1 MTPTDLQILANYAAA
16 AAEAMAFTLMRTAH
30 STFVKETEDFSCGL
44 LTPDGITFASPKG
57 LGATWYVGL
66 DYGSAIRSIPDYKDG
81 DICITNDPYSGYV
94 ATHTPDLHIWK
105 PVFHDGEIVCFVAGH
120 VHNTDMGGAV
130 PASLSRTL
138 SEVHQEGI
146 RVPPVK
152 LYEDGVLNR
161 QIVDVLQLNVRA
173 PDQNWGDLNAQVAS
187 VNTGERK
194 VREMIERF
202 GVENFKEGIASLMD
216 YAEAQARSIIRSIP
230 DGEYS
235 FSDYADEDSQDG
247 YPVRIALKMTVT
259 GDELVLDFTGSDP
272 QLRSSLNVPTGGR
285 ERHALPTLGLI
296 HVFYTLDPQ
305 LVLNGAIL
313 RPVRCILPEG
323 TVVNPK
329 SPAAVGMRS
338 LTCNVLQQVVFAAF
352 SMAAPDRLPASPAGG
367 QSIMNVRTSTR
378 DGRSVMA
385 SIGPVGGG
393 SGGNAWTDGSEGS
406 GANTAFLRNTPVEVT
421 ESEVPIRMLRYGIAP
436 DTGGPGKQ
444 RGGTGVVMEF
454 QVFAPDTFITARNR
468 DRSRFASW
476 GVCGGHAGA
485 NSRFTLNPGRSD
497 ARELG
502 NTDIIPA
509 SPGDVIRIEGAG
521 GGGYES
527 PLERDVQHVVDDVR
541 RGIVSADAAADS
553 YGVVLRDGVPDEE
566 ATHARRAE
574 LKGTETGRH
583 FRFNGNRLAFEA
595 VMTSERYD
603 ALTRILAAV
612 PVNWRFYLKHRILE
626 RMFHPGTPVSDGAHG
641 IVEAYEAIRQ
651 RFPDLPPVPDGTGS
665 TTPANSSGE

>member
-1 MTPTDLQILANYAAA
+1 MTPIDLQILANYAAA

-30 STFVKETEDFSCGL
+30 STFIKETEDFSCGL

-66 DYGSAIRSIPDYKDG
+66 DYGLAIASIGDYEDG

-146 RVPPVK
+146 RVAPVK
-152 LYEDGVLNR
+152 LYEAGVLNR
-161 QIVDVLQLNVRA
+161 QIVDILQLNVRA

-202 GVENFKEGIASLMD
+202 GIEDFKSGIKSLMN
-216 YAEAQARSIIRSIP
+216 YAEAQARSIIRSLP
-230 DGEYS
+230 DGEYA
-235 FSDYADEDSQDG
+235 FTDYADEDSQDG
-247 YPVRIALKMTVT
+247 YPVRIALKMTVA

-285 ERHALPTLGLI
+285 EHHALPTLGLI
-296 HVFYTLDPQ
+296 HTFYTLDPT

-323 TVVNPK
+323 TVVNPTP
-329 SPAAVGMRS
+329 PAAVGMRS

-352 SMAAPDRLPASPAGG
+352 SMAAPDRMPASPAGG
-367 QSIMNVRTSTR
+367 QSIMNVRTTTR

-393 SGGNAWTDGSEGS
+393 SGGNARTDGSEGS

-421 ESEVPIRMLRYGIAP
+421 ESEVPIRMLHYGIAP

-454 QVFAPDTFITARNR
+454 QVFAPDTFVTARNR

-476 GVCGGHAGA
+476 GVLGGHAGA
-485 NSRFTLNPGRSD
+485 NSRLTLNPGRPD
-497 ARELG
+497 ARELE

-509 SPGDVIRIEGAG
+509 APGDVIRIHGAG
-521 GGGYES
+521 GGGYGS
-527 PLERDVQHVVDDVR
+527 PLEREVRLVVDDVR
-541 RGIVSADAAADS
+541 RGIVSADVAAAV
-553 YGVVLRDGVPDEE
+553 YGVVLRDGVADEE
-566 ATHARRAE
+566 ATRARRAE
-574 LKGTETGRH
+574 LKGQESGAH
-583 FRFNGNRLAFEA
+583 FHFNQNRLDFEA
-595 VMTSERYD
+595 VMTPDRYD
-603 ALTRILAAV
+603 ALTAILAAV
-612 PVNWRFYLKHRILE
+612 PVHWRFYLKHRIFDRL
-626 RMFHPGTPVSDGAHG
+626 FDANGVWADGSKG
-641 IVEAYEAIRQ
+641 LVEAYDDIR
-651 RFPDLPPVPDGTGS
+651 RSFPDLPPAPCET
-665 TTPANSSGE
+665 A